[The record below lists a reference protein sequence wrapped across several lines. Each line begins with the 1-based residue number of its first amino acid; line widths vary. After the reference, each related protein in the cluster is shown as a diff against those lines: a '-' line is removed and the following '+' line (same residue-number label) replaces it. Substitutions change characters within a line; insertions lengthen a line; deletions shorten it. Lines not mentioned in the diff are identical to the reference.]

1 MIDVPDIEL
10 ELFGP
15 GEGVASMALGP
26 SADAGTDFVPTGLFL
41 IIERKV

>member
-26 SADAGTDFVPTGLFL
+26 PADAGTDFVPTSLFFA
-41 IIERKV
+41 V